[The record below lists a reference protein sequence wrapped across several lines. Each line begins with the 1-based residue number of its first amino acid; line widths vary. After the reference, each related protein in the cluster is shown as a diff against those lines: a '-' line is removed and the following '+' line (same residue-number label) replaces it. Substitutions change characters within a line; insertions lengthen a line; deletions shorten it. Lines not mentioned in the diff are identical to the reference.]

1 VTGYVAVAVA
11 EFGRGGKRQHPR
23 ADAFGMDERADGSAA
38 DGSTAAGTG
47 RGRAALIE
55 GDAEFDGRDAAL
67 LRAVHEAGS
76 VAGAASELGR
86 SRARA
91 LLRIEA
97 LEGAFGTLV
106 ERDGA
111 GVRRSGS
118 RLTGAGRDLLDRYD
132 RLQAVLAAT
141 ANVPETVLDGTV
153 ARASTAN
160 WQRWTPRHSSR
171 APRRR
176 RSRRRRAGADRRRR
190 GDDL

>member
-1 VTGYVAVAVA
+1 
-11 EFGRGGKRQHPR
+11 
-23 ADAFGMDERADGSAA
+23 MDERADGSAA

-106 ERDGA
+106 ERRA
-111 GVRRSGS
+111 GGSGGGGS
-118 RLTGAGRDLLDRYD
+118 RLTGP
-132 RLQAVLAAT
+132 AAT
-141 ANVPETVLDGTV
+141 SSTGT
-153 ARASTAN
+153 TACKRC
-160 WQRWTPRHSSR
+160 WPRQPTS
-171 APRRR
+171 PRRC
-176 RSRRRRAGADRRRR
+176 
-190 GDDL
+190 

>member
-1 VTGYVAVAVA
+1 
-11 EFGRGGKRQHPR
+11 
-23 ADAFGMDERADGSAA
+23 MDERADGSAA

-55 GDAEFDGRDAAL
+55 GDAEFDGRDDAAL

-106 ERDGA
+106 ER
-111 GVRRSGS
+111 
-118 RLTGAGRDLLDRYD
+118 
-132 RLQAVLAAT
+132 
-141 ANVPETVLDGTV
+141 
-153 ARASTAN
+153 
-160 WQRWTPRHSSR
+160 
-171 APRRR
+171 
-176 RSRRRRAGADRRRR
+176 RR
-190 GDDL
+190 GGPAEAAVVG

>member
-1 VTGYVAVAVA
+1 
-11 EFGRGGKRQHPR
+11 
-23 ADAFGMDERADGSAA
+23 MDERADGSAA

-106 ERDGA
+106 ER
-111 GVRRSGS
+111 
-118 RLTGAGRDLLDRYD
+118 
-132 RLQAVLAAT
+132 
-141 ANVPETVLDGTV
+141 
-153 ARASTAN
+153 
-160 WQRWTPRHSSR
+160 
-171 APRRR
+171 
-176 RSRRRRAGADRRRR
+176 RRR
-190 GDDL
+190 GGPAEAVVG

>member
-1 VTGYVAVAVA
+1 
-11 EFGRGGKRQHPR
+11 
-23 ADAFGMDERADGSAA
+23 MDERADGSAA
-38 DGSTAAGTG
+38 DGSTAARTG

-106 ERDGA
+106 ER
-111 GVRRSGS
+111 
-118 RLTGAGRDLLDRYD
+118 
-132 RLQAVLAAT
+132 
-141 ANVPETVLDGTV
+141 
-153 ARASTAN
+153 
-160 WQRWTPRHSSR
+160 
-171 APRRR
+171 
-176 RSRRRRAGADRRRR
+176 RR
-190 GDDL
+190 GGPAEAVVG